1 VGREI
6 VTSSAPGGYPRLIP
20 RIFTDDPVGL
30 VAFVQTAFEATAEV
44 VPGRPTTLQWGE
56 SVLLVSDT
64 ETRTAQT
71 ACLYLYVPDVD
82 AAYERAVEHGATSIE
97 VPQDVPYGERRAIV
111 QDPWSNIWQV
121 ARSLS

>member
-1 VGREI
+1 M
-6 VTSSAPGGYPRLIP
+6 TSSAPGGYPRLIP

-30 VAFVQTAFEATAEV
+30 VAFIQTAFEATAEV

-82 AAYERAVEHGATSIE
+82 AAYGRAVEYGAASIE
-97 VPQDVPYGERRAIV
+97 VPMEVPYGERRATV
-111 QDPWSNIWQV
+111 QDRWGNTWQV